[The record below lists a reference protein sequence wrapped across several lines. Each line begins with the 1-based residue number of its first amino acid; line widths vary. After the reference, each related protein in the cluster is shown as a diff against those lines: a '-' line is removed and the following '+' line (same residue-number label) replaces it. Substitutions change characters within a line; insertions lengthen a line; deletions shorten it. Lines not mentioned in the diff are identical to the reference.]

1 MANYPK
7 YYIIDATALPEVF
20 HRVAEAKHL
29 LDTGEAATVG
39 EATDGRKSA
48 AAPFI
53 SIGTRFSPSRI

>member
-29 LDTGEAATVG
+29 LDTGEAPPSARPPT
-39 EATDGRKSA
+39 GRKSA